1 MAKISIPL
9 DMRMSVVIDVD
20 PDING
25 DPSAHDVRYAK
36 ELLTKAIKGAVDP
49 LVSPYPYDGCIVELE
64 WK

>member
-1 MAKISIPL
+1 
-9 DMRMSVVIDVD
+9 MSVVIDVD
-20 PDING
+20 LDING
-25 DPSAHDVRYAK
+25 GPSLRDIAYAK